1 MSKRWANK
9 MRTIYITGFVLL
21 VTLLAAP
28 SIYKALNPP
37 LTCFDGIQNQGETA
51 PDLGGPCH
59 YLNPADLKPLNNQ
72 WARSFMVVPGLYSS
86 VAYIENPNPN
96 GGIRNMHYIFKLYDE
111 RNILVAERL
120 GQTFIPPG
128 KVVPIFE
135 GNMQVGGRVPKR
147 TTFQIIDTLTWETMG
162 SQLSAEVHIANK
174 VMKEANGSPRLTA
187 EVQNRGVYTL
197 YNLVVVATLFDEAG
211 NAIGASRTIIESLP
225 ADSTKQVVFT
235 WPKAFKT
242 FIART
247 DIVPLLPPVDS
258 L

>member
-9 MRTIYITGFVLL
+9 MRTMYIAGFLL
-21 VTLLAAP
+21 LIALLSAP
-28 SIYKALNPP
+28 SVYKALTPE
-37 LTCFDGIQNQGETA
+37 LTCNDGIMNQGETA

-59 YLNPADLKPLNNQ
+59 YLNPSDLKPLSNQ

-86 VAYIENPNPN
+86 ISYIENPNPG
-96 GGIRNMHYIFKLYDE
+96 GGIRKAHYIFKLYDE

-147 TTFQIIDTLTWETMG
+147 TTFQFIDTLTWEAMG
-162 SQLSAEVHIANK
+162 SQLAAEVHIANK
-174 VMKEANGSPRLTA
+174 VFKEVNGSPRLTA
-187 EVQNRGVYTL
+187 EVQNRGVYRL
-197 YNLVVVATLFDEAG
+197 HNLVVVASIFDEAG

-225 ADSTKQVVFT
+225 ADSTKTVVFT
-235 WPKAFKT
+235 WPQAFTT